1 MLPCTVEYYQLL
13 DFAHSNLSLH
23 TTHISSHPLN
33 TPVPPSRRFDLCD
46 PDGSGEISFGEF
58 AEMLKIPDSAADAV
72 YSGYVQHDRPVY
84 EREDGSVEPGGPMGR
99 YAMSPKVRMQMT
111 PESKKGPSSA
121 QRRVAFEDSQSV
133 RAPRGAPTSTP
144 RRSAINDDVDAD
156 QFGAFKMRVIESV
169 VNCHDTDEILKVL
182 NAMMGVEAPS
192 SSPVSQ
198 QGGAGGRRS
207 SARSGS
213 AGSVGSA
220 GGGGGEAKETAPF
233 GVQLTLNTLKQS
245 LAAHGARGIHGLG
258 RKFRIMDDDGSGT
271 LSYDEFTKALKE
283 HSLGLTEKNMRELFS
298 YFDKDGS
305 TTVTY
310 DEFLGGVRGA
320 LNDRRR
326 YFVEQAFGI
335 LDKDGS
341 GALEVSD
348 IVGVYDA
355 SKHPDVLSGKKTESA
370 VFREFLDTFDG
381 GSSNKGDGLVT
392 PKEFEEYYANVS
404 ASIDDDDYFELMMRN
419 AWHISGGE
427 GWCANTSNRRVHV
440 KFTDGSQSIEE
451 VPNDMAAGNDPD
463 RIKDQLED
471 KFGAGSIV
479 AVSLTGE
486 FEDGDEGAGSRT
498 GMQAPSRKSAG
509 SAGRGTPGGDSS
521 FVFG

>member
-1 MLPCTVEYYQLL
+1 MKYTVNVFQLL
-13 DFAHSNLSLH
+13 DFAHSNLSL
-23 TTHISSHPLN
+23 TNATHISSLPYFFRSVRTQHPR
-33 TPVPPSRRFDLCD
+33 PFRRFDQCD

-58 AEMLKIPDSAADAV
+58 SAMLKIPDSAADAV

-84 EREDGSVEPGGPMGR
+84 EREDGSGDVGGPMGR
-99 YAMSPKVRMQMT
+99 YTMSPKVRVPMT

-121 QRRVAFEDSQSV
+121 QRRVAFEDSQSA

-144 RRSAINDDVDAD
+144 RRSAINDNVDAD

-169 VNCHDTDEILKVL
+169 VNCQDTDEILKVL

-192 SSPVSQ
+192 SAPASQ
-198 QGGAGGRRS
+198 QGGAAGSRS

-213 AGSVGSA
+213 V
-220 GGGGGEAKETAPF
+220 GEAKENAPF

-283 HSLGLTEKNMRELFS
+283 HSLGLTDKNMRELFS

-310 DEFLGGVRGA
+310 DEFLAGVRGA

-326 YFVEQAFGI
+326 YFVEQAFSI

-486 FEDGDEGAGSRT
+486 FEDGDEGAGART